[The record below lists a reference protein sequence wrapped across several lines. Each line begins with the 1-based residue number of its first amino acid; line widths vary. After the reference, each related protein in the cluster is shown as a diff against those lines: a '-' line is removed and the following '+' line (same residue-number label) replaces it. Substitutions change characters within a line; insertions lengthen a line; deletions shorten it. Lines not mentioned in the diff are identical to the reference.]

1 MKTVYFVAL
10 LAIALYVTIIPAHAT
25 STSAEVGFGH
35 LFYNDTIV
43 RTVVVPVA
51 IPNQGIDNF
60 YKVTNGASGQL
71 GITAVAPGSADY
83 HGGAWKVFH
92 VTFIS
97 GSPVLLRSESE
108 VLAAQSAGSVT
119 VTPAGSEDF
128 RCPVQP

>member
-1 MKTVYFVAL
+1 MKTVYFVAS
-10 LAIALYVTIIPAHAT
+10 LAIALSVAIAPAHAT
-25 STSAEVGFGH
+25 STSAEVVFTQ
-35 LFYNDTIV
+35 LFFNDTIV

-71 GITAVAPGSADY
+71 GITAVAPGSPDY
-83 HGGAWKVFH
+83 HGGAWKVSL

-97 GSPVLLRSESE
+97 GSPVLLKSASE
-108 VLAAQSAGSVT
+108 VLAAQMAGSVT
-119 VTPAGSEDF
+119 VVRDGSADF

>member
-10 LAIALYVTIIPAHAT
+10 LSIALSVLIIPAHAT

-43 RTVVVPVA
+43 RTVVVPA
-51 IPNQGIDNF
+51 ALPNGGIDNF
-60 YKVTNGASGQL
+60 YEVTNGASGQL

-97 GSPVLLRSESE
+97 GSPVLLRSASE
-108 VLAAQSAGSVT
+108 VLTAQAAHSVT
-119 VTPAGSEDF
+119 VVRVGSEDF